1 MKEEH
6 ARMMCERENMATNDR
21 EDLFKR
27 HYNNVMEELQRQ
39 AEAEQVMKDERQ
51 KEYGTV
57 QFPILLSSIQCLRYI
72 LLDVLR
78 KAREEVFNII
88 ER

>member
-51 KEYGTV
+51 KEYGTISYFTFFHTMLTV
-57 QFPILLSSIQCLRYI
+57 YFVRCTTKSSRRS
-72 LLDVLR
+72 V
-78 KAREEVFNII
+78 
-88 ER
+88 